1 MALERTRN
9 NIIEQAVQKI
19 GVVAAGEAVPAGIQE
34 SAEVQL
40 DYLVKSWQA
49 TGAHLWSEEEG
60 ILFLQPGQVQ
70 YVLGDS
76 ASLDRAAASELDVN
90 NTTLSAD
97 AVATDVIL
105 TVDSEVGIDVAD
117 FIGILLDTGA
127 LFWST
132 VASLA
137 PLTINDALP
146 SDAASGRV
154 VWSYT
159 TAIPKPLKIPAS
171 RRNEGGI
178 TGLLGQD
185 ISMTNLGREDYYNL
199 PEKNSVGVPVQYQ
212 YQPKIDDGLIRIWPS
227 PSSSTT
233 FMKFTYWRPINVFDN
248 SASAPDFPNEWLNAL
263 VYNLALNLMPNFAVN
278 ANAYPTV
285 TGLAS
290 SYFNAALDW
299 DSGTASVKFEV
310 GFHGGQ

>member
-1 MALERTRN
+1 MALENTRN
-9 NIIEQAVQKI
+9 DIIEQAVEMI
-19 GVVAAGEAVPAGIQE
+19 GVVAAGEPVPAGIQKT
-34 SAEVQL
+34 AKRTL
-40 DYLVKSWQA
+40 DFLVKSWQA
-49 TGAHLWSEEEG
+49 TGAHLWAEQEG

-76 ASLDRAAASELDVN
+76 TSLDRAAASERDVFS
-90 NTTLSAD
+90 TTLTAD

-105 TVDSEVGIDVAD
+105 TVASEDDIDVAD
-117 FIGILLDTGA
+117 FIGVLLDTGA
-127 LFWST
+127 LFFST

-137 PLTINDALP
+137 PLTISDALP
-146 SDAASGRV
+146 SSAASGRV
-154 VWSYT
+154 VWTYT

-185 ISMTNLGREDYYNL
+185 ITMSNLGREDYYDL

-212 YQPKIDDGLIRIWPS
+212 YQPKIDDGLMRIWPS
-227 PSSSTT
+227 PANSTT
-233 FMKFTYWRPINVFDN
+233 FMKFTYWRSLNVFDN
-248 SASAPDFPNEWLNAL
+248 SASAPDFPDEWLNAL
-263 VYNLALNLMPNFAVN
+263 VYNLALNLMAPFSIN
-278 ANAYPTV
+278 ALAYPTV